1 MTDTVGFAKPKG
13 PRCYC
18 GSVMVLRQSR
28 HIKVKGGKKKN
39 FWSCIRWPDCDGT
52 IGCHPGGTAPLGIP
66 VNKETRQLRIKAHD
80 AFDALWQPMG
90 SQSKEYR
97 SAAYRWLADEME
109 VFDPHIGLMDIEH
122 LEYVIEVCEN
132 MGPED
137 IEDFLDEE

>member
-1 MTDTVGFAKPKG
+1 MTDLVGFEKPKG

-18 GSVMVLRQSR
+18 GSVMV
-28 HIKVKGGKKKN
+28 IKDSPYKKGRKKAW
-39 FWSCIRWPDCDGT
+39 FWSCIRYPDCDGAV
-52 IGCHPGGTAPLGIP
+52 GCHPGGKTPLGKP
-66 VNKETRQLRIKAHD
+66 VSKQTRQLRIKAHE

-97 SAAYRWLADEME
+97 SAAYRWLADELDIY
-109 VFDPHIGLMDIEH
+109 DPHIGQMDVEH
-122 LEYVIEVCEN
+122 LEYVIEVCEE